1 MGGSIDRCMDAR
13 MDEWVCGW
21 MDGCK
26 CLAGFT
32 DGCVVGWADAWMDR
46 LMGRCMGGN
55 MDGSVDGVRR
65 TDRWAVVWVGA

>member
-1 MGGSIDRCMDAR
+1 MGGSVDRCMDAR

-21 MDGCK
+21 TDGCK

-46 LMGRCMGGN
+46 SIDVWLRWVL
-55 MDGSVDGVRR
+55 VDGVRR
-65 TDRWAVVWVGA
+65 TDKWAVVRVDA